1 MEEAVT
7 FGADDGLLGVY
18 TPAQG
23 DLCCLLMNAG
33 VIHRIG
39 PHRLN
44 VKLARGLAEGSVA
57 SLRFDLSGLGDSRPP
72 SGSASYTEQSVVDLR
87 AAMDFVERRY
97 GKKRFVIFGIC
108 SGAVNAQRAALADA
122 RVAGIFMLDGF
133 WYTSRWTRTALL
145 WARLRAHSPK
155 TLLGAV
161 LRKLFR
167 RRHTAAAPVAPK
179 KVEIFATDGSGN
191 PPKPQFIAEMEQLT
205 TRGVDVFF
213 LYSGSVDDLVSYRG
227 QLRDAFPGAE
237 FIRRSRIE
245 RHPDLDHTAMTQHS
259 QKKMVAMVR
268 DWARGVAGRDG
279 G

>member
-1 MEEAVT
+1 MEQAVT
-7 FGADDGLLGVY
+7 FGPDRALVGIY
-18 TPAQG
+18 TPAPG

-44 VKLARGLAEGSVA
+44 VKLARGLAQESVA

-72 SGSASYTEQSVVDLR
+72 SGSASYTEQSVSDLR
-87 AAMDFVERRY
+87 AAMDFAAREY
-97 GKKRFVIFGIC
+97 GKTRFVIFGIC
-108 SGAVNAQRAALADA
+108 SGAVNAQRAALVDP

-133 WYTSRWTRTALL
+133 WYTSHWTRAVLL
-145 WARLRAHSPK
+145 WARARAHTPR
-155 TLLGAV
+155 TLLKSV
-161 LRKLFR
+161 LRRILPKR
-167 RRHTAAAPVAPK
+167 RDTASNK

-191 PPKPQFIAEMEQLT
+191 PSKAQFTAEMDGLT
-205 TRGVDVFF
+205 ARGCEVFF
-213 LYSGSVDDLVSYRG
+213 LYSGSVDHLVSYRA
-227 QLRDAFPGAE
+227 QMSHAFPGAQ

-268 DWARGVAGRDG
+268 DWARGVANRGTG
-279 G
+279 

>member
-7 FGADDGLLGVY
+7 FGTDGALLGIY
-18 TPAQG
+18 TPSQGG
-23 DLCCLLMNAG
+23 DLCCLLFNAG

-44 VKLARGLAEGSVA
+44 VKLARGLAEESVA
-57 SLRFDLSGLGDSRPP
+57 SLRLDLSGLGDSRPP
-72 SGSASYTEQSVVDLR
+72 LGSASYTEQSVIDLR

-108 SGAVNAQRAALADA
+108 SGAVNAQRAALADS

-133 WYTSRWTRTALL
+133 WYTSRWTRLALL
-145 WARLRAHSPK
+145 WARARAHTPISF
-155 TLLGAV
+155 LAAV
-161 LRKLFR
+161 LRKFLPKR
-167 RRHTAAAPVAPK
+167 KAPSTDAPK

-191 PPKPQFIAEMEQLT
+191 PPKEQFTEEMDRLT
-205 TRGVDVFF
+205 ARGVDTFF
-213 LYSGSVDDLVSYRG
+213 LYSGSVDDLVSYQG
-227 QLRDAFPGAE
+227 QLRDAFPGAA

-259 QKKMVAMVR
+259 QKKLVTMVR
-268 DWARGVAGRDG
+268 AWARGVAGRG
-279 G
+279 ST